1 MSDDDATET
10 ELSYN
15 QKLEIAKWFL
25 LNSPAGE
32 IQYVA
37 KGFSVSISYSF
48 FFFPFLFDFSMSFYN
63 VYFLIIIHVLMGA
76 DIKAVL
82 KDDTVYNEAA
92 AVAFP
97 LYNKSHMICLQFP
110 NRGGDV
116 NTLSIYIFYCVNIY
130 TYNLF
135 SIDYILFFTCV

>member
-48 FFFPFLFDFSMSFYN
+48 FFFLSCLISPFLL
-63 VYFLIIIHVLMGA
+63 YFLIIIHVLMGA

-116 NTLSIYIFYCVNIY
+116 NTLSIYIFYCVLIY
-130 TYNLF
+130 
-135 SIDYILFFTCV
+135 IHIIFFP

>member
-1 MSDDDATET
+1 MVPSQ
-10 ELSYN
+10 LSRRRN
-15 QKLEIAKWFL
+15 PIRRQRFL
-25 LNSPAGE
+25 RFNFL
-32 IQYVA
+32 
-37 KGFSVSISYSF
+37 FF

-63 VYFLIIIHVLMGA
+63 LYFLIIIHVLMGA

-116 NTLSIYIFYCVNIY
+116 NTLSIYTYSIVLIYIHIIF
-130 TYNLF
+130 F
-135 SIDYILFFTCV
+135 P